1 MKTNFINM
9 ETLQP
14 KLRFPEFKGDWQI
27 EPIGNYIELF
37 SGIALKG
44 EEISDDISGKPIL
57 RGINITEGFVRHTK
71 EIDKYYIGNTANID
85 KYFVKENDLVLGMDG
100 SKVGK
105 NVALIT
111 KVDEGAILIQRV
123 ARIRANSKSNIRYI
137 YQHIFSKRFHDYVD
151 VVNTSSGIPHISSQQ
166 IKDFKI
172 GFSTIEEQT
181 KIANFL
187 SSVDEKINLLKEKKA
202 LLEDYKKGIM
212 QKIFNQGIRFKDDNG
227 NDFEDWKEKS
237 LGQIGNTFNGLTGK
251 TKEDFGIGKPYI
263 QYKQIFDNSKI
274 NIQDCQLVNINE
286 KDNQNKVQFG
296 DVFFTVSSETQNE
309 IGTASVLLINVKEM
323 YLNSFCFGYRANS
336 LKELVPEFSRYLF
349 RNELFRND
357 IIKLAQGSTRYNMSK
372 VSLMKLIVSLPQ
384 EEEQIKIA
392 NFLSAIDEK
401 IELVSNQ
408 IQDTQEYKKGLL
420 QQMFV

>member
-1 MKTNFINM
+1 M
-9 ETLQP
+9 ETLEP
-14 KLRFPEFKGDWQI
+14 KLRFPEFEDDWKNFTLEQLTDKVGDGLHGTPEYVDNSDVYFINGNNIIGGKIVVNENSKKVSLETFIKNDKGLNSNSI
-27 EPIGNYIELF
+27 LISINGTIGNISRYNNEKIMLGKSVGYFNFKQSKDFYFQILQSNKIQDYFISELTG
-37 SGIALKG
+37 STIQNLSLKT
-44 EEISDDISGKPIL
+44 L
-57 RGINITEGFVRHTK
+57 RETT
-71 EIDKYYIGNTANID
+71 
-85 KYFVKENDLVLGMDG
+85 
-100 SKVGK
+100 
-105 NVALIT
+105 
-111 KVDEGAILIQRV
+111 
-123 ARIRANSKSNIRYI
+123 I
-137 YQHIFSKRFHDYVD
+137 YQPSIA
-151 VVNTSSGIPHISSQQ
+151 
-166 IKDFKI
+166 
-172 GFSTIEEQT
+172 EQT

-187 SSVDEKINLLKEKKA
+187 SSVDEKLNLLKEKKS
-202 LLEDYKKGIM
+202 LLEDYKIGIM
-212 QKIFNQGIRFKDDNG
+212 QSIFNQEIRFKDDNG
-227 NDFEDWKEKS
+227 NDFGDWEEKS

-274 NIQDCQLVNINE
+274 NIQGCQLVDINE

-309 IGTASVLLINVKEM
+309 IGTASVLLDNVKEM

-372 VSLMKLIVSLPQ
+372 VGLMKLIVSLPHA
-384 EEEQIKIA
+384 EEQIKIA

-408 IQDTQEYKKGLL
+408 IQDTKEYKKGLL